1 MEKVNLEQP
10 TKDAEEKARKEKE
23 FKDQY
28 ETLIR
33 PPLAEVPVSQAEG
46 EPYHRDWRC
55 RQT

>member
-1 MEKVNLEQP
+1 MPQKFRAWHRNRQKQSAPIMEKVNLEQP

-33 PPLAEVPVSQAEG
+33 PSS
-46 EPYHRDWRC
+46 C
-55 RQT
+55 